1 MGTARSSSWT
11 GQTIFTLHIA
21 WLPDFHTLW
30 TALAHAADP
39 PTYSMVV
46 RMFGKLFGYSEV
58 AARLP
63 STLAIVAGLLLT
75 FDCARRLTN
84 GLHGLIALSV
94 LTCSILPFFGYEA
107 RPYAVY
113 FMLAAL
119 ALWVW
124 TGTRADGRWS
134 AIVFGV
140 VFFLGVTIHYY
151 FVLCLVPYAL
161 WEIIRWRPW
170 QPLSPKLITGVVGV
184 LLPIA
189 LLSRLI
195 LPSVRDFSPG
205 YYAPP
210 SLWVLRATFSNF
222 FPYGLFP
229 LALIMIWVVLTRTS
243 DKAIASASGNNP

>member
-1 MGTARSSSWT
+1 MGTSPNNASAPAMAAPETRSLIAAAVMAAFYLVTSLYIARHRLLWFDE
-11 GQTIFTLHIA
+11 IFTLHIA

-151 FVLCLVPYAL
+151 FVLAWC
-161 WEIIRWRPW
+161 RTHCG
-170 QPLSPKLITGVVGV
+170 KLFVGGRG
-184 LLPIA
+184 
-189 LLSRLI
+189 S
-195 LPSVRDFSPG
+195 F
-205 YYAPP
+205 PP
-210 SLWVLRATFSNF
+210 QN
-222 FPYGLFP
+222 
-229 LALIMIWVVLTRTS
+229 
-243 DKAIASASGNNP
+243 